1 MSELY
6 IGTDLV
12 DVERIKFSIE
22 NYQSKFI
29 DRVFSSEEQKYCQS
43 KSDPA
48 VHFAGKF
55 AAKEAAKKTLDLKFN
70 MLDIEIKNINSK
82 PEIIIPCND
91 YGFDVS
97 ISHDG
102 DYAIAIVI
110 SRKTNSM

>member
-43 KSDPA
+43 KSYPE

-55 AAKEAAKKTLDLKFN
+55 AAKEA
-70 MLDIEIKNINSK
+70 
-82 PEIIIPCND
+82 
-91 YGFDVS
+91 
-97 ISHDG
+97 
-102 DYAIAIVI
+102 VI
-110 SRKTNSM
+110 